1 MKSHSTIVQL
11 SKKIVEHR
19 YFTRIIITLILL
31 NAILVGLETY
41 PSLRSEYGTLFHSL
55 DVLLLWIFTI
65 EIITRF
71 LATTPKKDFFKG
83 GWNWFDTVIVLSS
96 HVFVGGHFITVLRI
110 LRVLRVLRA
119 ISVIPSL
126 RRLVDALML
135 TIPALGNIMILMSI
149 IFYIFAV
156 LGTMLFNQVA
166 PEYFENLQRSM
177 LTLFQIVTLDSWGSG
192 VMRPI
197 MESLPWAWI
206 YFIAF
211 VLVGTFI
218 IFNLFIGVIV
228 NNVEKA
234 NEADLADE
242 VKEKEFQSQ
251 KQMKLLHAE
260 LREIKGYLKELEK
273 RSSSSK

>member
-1 MKSHSTIVQL
+1 MQKQSLLIHF
-11 SKKIVEHR
+11 SKKIVSHR
-19 YFTRIIITLILL
+19 YFTRIIITLILF
-31 NAILVGLETY
+31 NALLVGLETY
-41 PSLRSEYGTLFHSL
+41 PALRHEYGSLFHVL
-55 DVLLLWIFTI
+55 DVILLWIFTL
-65 EIITRF
+65 EILTRF

-83 GWNWFDTVIVLSS
+83 GWNWFDTIIVLSS
-96 HVFVGGHFITVLRI
+96 HIFVGGHFITVLRI

-135 TIPALGNIMILMSI
+135 TIPALGNILILMSI

-156 LGTMLFNQVA
+156 LGTMLFANVA
-166 PEYFENLQRSM
+166 PEYFANLQLSM

-197 MESLPWAWI
+197 LVDIPWAWT

-234 NEADLADE
+234 NEDE
-242 VKEKEFQSQ
+242 VKDKVKEKEEAAQ
-251 KQMKLLHAE
+251 KQMDSLHEE
-260 LREIKGYLKELEK
+260 LKEIKQYLKSIEK
-273 RSSSSK
+273 QNRSS